1 MAGFHGL
8 RFYSARRLRS
18 MTLSSV
24 RNARAHLEHPITQ
37 AVHYQLEGPRMARV
51 ERVATSGE
59 IHVVTL
65 IVRVEP
71 IVAGVIVS
79 ANQASNSPVVRINS
93 SGMMAID
100 NVV

>member
-1 MAGFHGL
+1 
-8 RFYSARRLRS
+8 
-18 MTLSSV
+18 
-24 RNARAHLEHPITQ
+24 
-37 AVHYQLEGPRMARV
+37 MARV

-93 SGMMAID
+93 SGMMAIG